1 MRGGLFWR
9 IFSAI
14 MAAML
19 FAVILFTGIMS
30 TSLQQVRQESYESEV
45 RLQAHEIAD
54 YMSNLNQLSSV
65 RDNVTMQYIIRR
77 KISEIHDRYNAD
89 IWIVSYNS
97 GGARIQV
104 LDSSWTTSENAVS
117 SAVMEQLQYIQMGQE
132 IRTPGLFPELGE
144 QIVTIGVPW
153 TYNGGPV
160 VGAVLLHISTE
171 ALEIHISELIP
182 QILPAALM
190 TVLVGS
196 LVSLFLA
203 QGQTRPLKEIDNA
216 VREFTKGDLT
226 RRVELHCGGELENLG
241 NSINRM
247 AGELSQ
253 LEDSRRNFVAAVSHE
268 LRSPLTCMRG
278 YVDAMLDGTIEGED
292 IPRYLQIVKDETNRL
307 TDLVRDLLDMSRF
320 ESGKFPLQIAPF
332 DANEMIRRILI
343 NFEPRIDAKNI
354 EVDVQFDAEH
364 RYASG
369 DANRINQVIS
379 NFVDNALKF
388 MHEGGKL
395 TVATRLDGKNVLFS
409 VRNNGEPISEKDL
422 PHIFERFYKADKAHT
437 SGMGTGLGLAIC
449 KMIVHEHGSEIRVH
463 SVPGDTCFE
472 FALSACNPPE
482 NRLTAPNEST
492 ANMQ

>member
-1 MRGGLFWR
+1 MRGGLFRR

-14 MAAML
+14 LAAML
-19 FAVILFTGIMS
+19 AAVILFTGIMA
-30 TSLQQVRQESYESEV
+30 TSLQQVRQESYENEV

-54 YMSNLNQLSSV
+54 YMANLNQLSSV

-89 IWIVSYNS
+89 IWIVSYDS
-97 GGARIQV
+97 GFARIQV
-104 LDSSWTTSENAVS
+104 LDSSWTTTENAVS
-117 SAVMEQLQYIQMGQE
+117 SAVMEQLKHIQRGME

-144 QIVTIGVPW
+144 QILTIGVPW
-153 TYNGGPV
+153 TYNRGPV

-171 ALEIHISELIP
+171 ALEVRMTDLIP
-182 QILPAALM
+182 QVLPAALL
-190 TVLVGS
+190 TVLLGS
-196 LVSLFLA
+196 LVALFLA

-226 RRVELHCGGELENLG
+226 RRVELHCGGELEDLG

-278 YVDAMLDGTIEGED
+278 YVDAMLDGTIEGD
-292 IPRYLQIVKDETNRL
+292 DVPKYLRVVKDETNRL

-320 ESGKFPLQIAPF
+320 ESGKFPLQVAPF

-343 NFEPRIDAKNI
+343 NFERRIDAKHI

-364 RYASG
+364 RYAEG
-369 DANRINQVIS
+369 DASRINQVVS

-388 MHEGGKL
+388 MNEGGTL
-395 TVATRLDGKNVLFS
+395 TIGTRLNGRNVVFS
-409 VRNNGEPISEKDL
+409 VRNDGTPIAEKDL

-449 KMIVHEHGSEIRVH
+449 KMIIQEHGSSIHVR
-463 SVPGDTCFE
+463 SVPGDTAFE
-472 FALSACNPPE
+472 FALPACNPPE
-482 NRLTAPNEST
+482 NRST
-492 ANMQ
+492 SVQDIGIDMQ

>member
-14 MAAML
+14 LAAML
-19 FAVILFTGIMS
+19 AAVILFTGIMA
-30 TSLQQVRQESYESEV
+30 TSLQQVRQESYENEV

-54 YMSNLNQLSSV
+54 YMANLNQLSSV

-89 IWIVSYNS
+89 IWIVSYDS
-97 GGARIQV
+97 GFARIQV
-104 LDSSWTTSENAVS
+104 LDSSWTTTENAVS
-117 SAVMEQLQYIQMGQE
+117 SAVMEQLKHIQRGME

-144 QIVTIGVPW
+144 QILTIGVPW
-153 TYNGGPV
+153 TYNRGPV

-171 ALEIHISELIP
+171 ALEVRMTDLIP
-182 QILPAALM
+182 QVLPAALL
-190 TVLVGS
+190 TVLLGS

-226 RRVELHCGGELENLG
+226 RRVELHCGGELEDLG

-278 YVDAMLDGTIEGED
+278 YVDAMLDGTIEGD
-292 IPRYLQIVKDETNRL
+292 DVPKYLRVVKDETNRL

-320 ESGKFPLQIAPF
+320 ESGKFPLQVAPF

-343 NFEPRIDAKNI
+343 NFERRIDAKHI

-364 RYASG
+364 RYAEG
-369 DANRINQVIS
+369 DASRINQVVS

-388 MHEGGKL
+388 MNEGGTL
-395 TVATRLDGKNVLFS
+395 TIGTRLNGRNVVFS
-409 VRNNGEPISEKDL
+409 VRNDGAPIAEKDL

-449 KMIVHEHGSEIRVH
+449 KMIIQEHGSSIHVR
-463 SVPGDTCFE
+463 SVPGDTAFE
-472 FALSACNPPE
+472 FALPACNPPE
-482 NRLTAPNEST
+482 NRST
-492 ANMQ
+492 SAQDIGIDMQ

>member
-14 MAAML
+14 MAAVL
-19 FAVILFTGIMS
+19 ITVVLFTGTMS
-30 TSLQQVRQESYESEV
+30 TSLQQERQANYESEV
-45 RLQAHEIAD
+45 LQQAYEIAS
-54 YMSNLNQLSSV
+54 YMRNLNQINDV
-65 RDNVTMQYIIRR
+65 RENPTMQFIVRR
-77 KISEIHDRYNAD
+77 KISEIHDLYNAD
-89 IWIVSYNS
+89 IWIVNFANNS
-97 GGARIQV
+97 AQV
-104 LDSSWTTSENAVS
+104 LDSSWNTSQNIDSPTVI
-117 SAVMEQLQYIQMGQE
+117 EQLKYIQFGMD
-132 IRTPGLFPELGE
+132 IRVTGLFPELGE
-144 QIVTIGVPW
+144 SIVTIGVPW
-153 TYNGGPV
+153 VYSDGHV

-171 ALEIHISELIP
+171 ELKVHISDLLP
-182 QILPAALM
+182 QILPAAML
-190 TVLVGS
+190 TVILGS
-196 LVSLFLA
+196 LLA
-203 QGQTRPLKEIDNA
+203 FVLARGQTKPLKEIDNA

-226 RRVELHCGGELENLG
+226 RRVELHCGGELEDLG

-292 IPRYLQIVKDETNRL
+292 VPKYLQVVKDETNRL

-343 NFEPRIDAKNI
+343 NFEPRIDANRI
-354 EVDVQFDAEH
+354 QVDVQFDEEH
-364 RYASG
+364 RYCSG
-369 DANRINQVIS
+369 DANRINQVVS

-388 MHEGGKL
+388 MHEGSTL
-395 TVATRLDGKNVLFS
+395 TVATRLEGRNVIFT
-409 VRNNGEPISEKDL
+409 VRNDGEPIAAKDL

-449 KMIVHEHGSEIRVH
+449 KMIVQEHGSQIRV
-463 SVPGDTCFE
+463 SSKVGDTTFE
-472 FALSACNPPE
+472 FALPACEPPE
-482 NRLTAPNEST
+482 ERAPRLVEGE
-492 ANMQ
+492 

>member
-9 IFSAI
+9 VFSAI
-14 MAAML
+14 MT
-19 FAVILFTGIMS
+19 AVLITVVLFTGIMA
-30 TSLQQVRQESYESEV
+30 TSLQQVRQENYENEV
-45 RLQAHEIAD
+45 QQQAHEIAN
-54 YMSNLNQLSSV
+54 YMINLNQLNSV
-65 RDNVTMQYIIRR
+65 RENVTMQFIVRS

-89 IWIVSYNS
+89 IWLVNFNSNIV
-97 GGARIQV
+97 QV
-104 LDSSWTTSENAVS
+104 LDSSWNTAENIDSPTVN
-117 SAVMEQLQYIQMGQE
+117 EQLRAIQAGQD
-132 IRTPGLFPELGE
+132 IRITGLFPQLGD

-153 TYNGGPV
+153 FYSDGRV

-171 ALEIHISELIP
+171 ELEVHLIDLLP
-182 QILPAALM
+182 QVMPTAML
-190 TVLVGS
+190 TVLLGT
-196 LVSLFLA
+196 LLA
-203 QGQTRPLKEIDNA
+203 FILARGQTRPLKEIDNA

-226 RRVELHCGGELENLG
+226 RRVELHCGGELKALG
-241 NSINRM
+241 DSINRM

-278 YVDAMLDGTIEGED
+278 YVDAMLDGTIEGD
-292 IPRYLQIVKDETNRL
+292 DVPKYLQVVKDETNRL

-343 NFEPRIDAKNI
+343 NFEPRIDAKCI

-369 DANRINQVIS
+369 DANRINQVVS

-388 MHEGGKL
+388 MHEGGTLTIGTKL
-395 TVATRLDGKNVLFS
+395 EARSVVFT
-409 VRNNGEPISEKDL
+409 VRNDGEPISEKDL

-449 KMIVHEHGSEIRVH
+449 KMIVQEHGSQIRVK
-463 SVPGDTCFE
+463 SVPGDTSFE
-472 FALSACNPPE
+472 FALPACEPPE
-482 NRLTAPNEST
+482 DRTIRLPEVE
-492 ANMQ
+492 